1 MRFTII
7 MEPSLSRTNIPV
19 YLNHRRVLVTKRG
32 HSDLSSHKGCATEPK
47 PKKQKPDDGKRKKL
61 VTFPDLPE
69 PSMAASTQVFGIP
82 ELLEMALFHA
92 TELSL
97 LTLQQFNKTWRDVIE
112 GSSRL
117 QQKLRIKADPVD
129 VNGELEDFNKKSFD

>member
-1 MRFTII
+1 
-7 MEPSLSRTNIPV
+7 
-19 YLNHRRVLVTKRG
+19 
-32 HSDLSSHKGCATEPK
+32 
-47 PKKQKPDDGKRKKL
+47 
-61 VTFPDLPE
+61 
-69 PSMAASTQVFGIP
+69 MAASTQVFGIP
-82 ELLEMALFHA
+82 ELFEMALFHV

-129 VNGELEDFNKKSFD
+129 VNGEPEDFNKKSFD